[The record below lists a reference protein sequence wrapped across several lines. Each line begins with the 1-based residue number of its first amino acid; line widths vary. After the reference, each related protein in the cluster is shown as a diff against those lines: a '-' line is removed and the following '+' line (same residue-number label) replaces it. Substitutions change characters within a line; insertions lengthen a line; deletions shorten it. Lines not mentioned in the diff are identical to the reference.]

1 MTYPDN
7 FEQQIGFTSIRE
19 MLKSL
24 CISVMGKEMA
34 DNAVYSNDISEIR
47 KKLQQVADFLSLLE
61 NELPF
66 PVKDYNDLREDFKVL
81 SIEGTVISQESLF
94 AMKPTLSA
102 LSLIISF
109 LHSKNGEK
117 VPHLQALADG
127 IDIDRR
133 LYDETLRIIDDKGE
147 IPDSASPELAEIRRD
162 IRRRQ
167 SSIDKKLRLIL
178 NNAKTEGWTDSGAEI
193 TIRDG
198 RPVIPVRASDKKA
211 LKGFI
216 HDESATG
223 QTFYIEP
230 AEIFDTNNE
239 IRKLE
244 FAEKREINKI
254 LSTFTKTLRPEI
266 PNLIKA
272 WNLLGEIDFIAA
284 KTLLYNNLNCI
295 IPETDDK
302 PLFKWKQARHP
313 LLEQK
318 LKSQNKEIEP
328 LDLNLDKQNHILVIS
343 GPNAG
348 GKSVCLK
355 TAGLV
360 QYMFQ
365 CGLPV
370 PMKEG
375 SVCGI
380 FSSFFLDIGDQQS
393 LENDL
398 STYSSHLLN
407 MKKLL
412 ENCDENTLFLIDE
425 FGSGTEP
432 QLGGAIAEAT
442 LIELNKKGSFGLV
455 TTHYANLKLLAD
467 NHDGIINGAMLFDT
481 RFLKPLY
488 MLMTGK
494 PGSSFAF
501 EIAKKTG
508 FPQDILK
515 AAAEIG
521 GKNHL
526 DFEHQL
532 QQLDIEK
539 KEIRKKEYELKVADD
554 LLNEVVTKYKKLL
567 DDIEK
572 RKNQLLKDANTEA
585 RALID
590 KANAKIEKTIKE
602 IREAQAEKEKTKEL
616 RHELNKMKTQ
626 LEEDAQTS
634 AAKLKTDEPQ
644 TEIKLKAG
652 DMVCINELE
661 IVGEVT
667 RINDA
672 DVYIR
677 FGTANLRTT
686 ADKVRKISRTQAKKA
701 ADNHAYLKKNIMH
714 DLEEKVSRFNI
725 TLDIRGQRC
734 EEAVT
739 SVEKYL
745 DEATLLS
752 VKDVSILHGKG
763 NGVLRTV
770 IREYLSHHKE
780 VSSFCDANIETGGTG
795 ITRVKL
801 K

>member
-24 CISVMGKEMA
+24 CISAMGKEMA
-34 DNAVYSNDISEIR
+34 DNAVYSNNISEI
-47 KKLQQVADFLSLLE
+47 KEKLQQVADFLSLLE
-61 NELPF
+61 NDLPF
-66 PVKDYNDLREDFKVL
+66 PVRDYNDLREDFKIL

-94 AMKPTLSA
+94 AMKPTLST
-102 LSLIISF
+102 LFLIISF
-109 LHSKNGEK
+109 LHSKSAEK

-167 SSIDKKLRLIL
+167 GSIDKKLRLIL

-223 QTFYIEP
+223 QTVYVEP
-230 AEIFDTNNE
+230 SEIFDTNNE

-254 LSTFTKTLRPEI
+254 LNTFTKTLRPEI

-284 KTLLYNNLNCI
+284 KALLHNKLNCI

-328 LDLNLDKQNHILVIS
+328 LDLNLDRQNHILVIS

-442 LIELNKKGSFGLV
+442 LIELNKKGAFGLV

-467 NHDGIINGAMLFDT
+467 SHEGIINGAMLFDT

-539 KEIRKKEYELKVADD
+539 KEIRKKEYELKIADD

-572 RKNQLLKDANTEA
+572 KKNQLLKDANTEA
-585 RALID
+585 RSLID

-626 LEEDAQTS
+626 LEEDAQTA
-634 AAKLKTDEPQ
+634 AAKLKTDESQ
-644 TEIKLKAG
+644 AEVKLKAG

-667 RINDA
+667 HIDNA

-714 DLEEKVSRFNI
+714 DLEEKVSKFNI

-780 VSSFCDANIETGGTG
+780 VASFCDADIETGGTG